1 MVHYNAIDFVEDW
14 KRWQDIL
21 AKFLQIITDLFVI
34 LILIHYY
41 FRVFEL
47 FVIYSFRKDH
57 KKTSR

>member
-41 FRVFEL
+41 FRVF
-47 FVIYSFRKDH
+47 
-57 KKTSR
+57 